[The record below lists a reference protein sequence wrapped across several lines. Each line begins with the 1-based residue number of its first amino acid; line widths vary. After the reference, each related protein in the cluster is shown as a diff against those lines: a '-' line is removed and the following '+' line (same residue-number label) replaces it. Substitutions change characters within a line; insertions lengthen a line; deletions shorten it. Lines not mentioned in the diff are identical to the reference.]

1 MEIVADDNG
10 DKLAAIMNFKESPMK
25 LLLVRHAIAE
35 DGETFM
41 AAGGTDAQRPLT
53 DMGRKKMRKGANRLR
68 SQLRGIDLLACS
80 PLLRARETADIIAR
94 AFGDLSI
101 VERPELD
108 YRYPPEAVLD
118 WLAQGPVV
126 GIAVVVGHEPQLSL
140 LSGLLL
146 ADAPRPLIAFR
157 KGGMALIEFNGCV
170 AAGEGV
176 LQWALT
182 PGQLR
187 SLKQD

>member
-1 MEIVADDNG
+1 
-10 DKLAAIMNFKESPMK
+10 MK

-35 DGETFM
+35 DAETFI

-53 DMGRKKMRKGANRLR
+53 ESGRKKMRKGANRLR
-68 SQLRGIDLLACS
+68 SQVRTIDLLISS
-80 PLLRARETADIIAR
+80 PLLRARETADMIAR
-94 AFGDLSI
+94 AFGDVPI

-108 YRYPPEAVLD
+108 YRYPPETVLD
-118 WLAQGPVV
+118 GLARSSTEGMVV
-126 GIAVVVGHEPQLSL
+126 AVGHEPQLSL
-140 LSGLLL
+140 LTGLLL
-146 ADAPRPLIAFR
+146 TGEPRPLIAFR
-157 KGGMALIEFNGCV
+157 KGGMALIEFHGGA

-176 LQWALT
+176 LQWVLT

>member
-1 MEIVADDNG
+1 
-10 DKLAAIMNFKESPMK
+10 MK

-35 DGETFM
+35 DAEAFI

-53 DMGRKKMRKGANRLR
+53 EAGRKKMRKGTNRLR
-68 SQLRGIDLLACS
+68 SQLRVINLLVTS

-94 AFGDLSI
+94 AFGDLPI
-101 VERPELD
+101 VERAELD
-108 YRYPPEAVLD
+108 YRYPPEAVFD
-118 WLAQGPVV
+118 WLAQHPTVENV
-126 GIAVVVGHEPQLSL
+126 ALVGHEPQLSL
-140 LSGLLL
+140 LTGLLM
-146 ADAPRPLIAFR
+146 AGEARPLIAFR
-157 KGGMALIEFNGCV
+157 KGGMALIEFTGRIGV
-170 AAGEGV
+170 GEGV

>member
-1 MEIVADDNG
+1 
-10 DKLAAIMNFKESPMK
+10 MK

-35 DGETFM
+35 DADAFI

-53 DMGRKKMRKGANRLR
+53 EIGRKKMRKGANRLR
-68 SQLRGIDLLACS
+68 LQVRGIDVLACS

-94 AFGDLSI
+94 AFGDAPV

-118 WLAQGPVV
+118 WLAQGPAEGLV
-126 GIAVVVGHEPQLSL
+126 IAVGHEPQLSL

-157 KGGMALIEFNGCV
+157 TGGLALIEFNGRA

>member
-1 MEIVADDNG
+1 
-10 DKLAAIMNFKESPMK
+10 MK

-35 DGETFM
+35 DADTFI
-41 AAGGTDAQRPLT
+41 AAGGSDAQRPLT
-53 DMGRKKMRKGANRLR
+53 EMGRKKMRKGANRLR
-68 SQLRGIDLLACS
+68 VQVREIDLLACS
-80 PLLRARETADIIAR
+80 PMLRARETADLIAR
-94 AFGDLSI
+94 AFGDLPV
-101 VERPELD
+101 VERSELD
-108 YRYPPEAVLD
+108 YRYPPEAVLE
-118 WLAQGPVV
+118 WLAQSPTEGLVV
-126 GIAVVVGHEPQLSL
+126 AVGHEPQLSL

-146 ADAPRPLIAFR
+146 AGEVRPLIAFR
-157 KGGMALIEFNGCV
+157 KGGLALIEFNGRA